1 MSFPCSFKCLTMS
14 TFRASAF
21 DFRNGHIW
29 GFDVPPV
36 PVMCR
41 RSFSIMATPRLPKS
55 TNKEHQHVAR
65 SAGYVLVF
73 FVSRVGQMRSSH
85 N

>member
-1 MSFPCSFKCLTMS
+1 MRLPCSLKCLTMS

-41 RSFSIMATPRLPKS
+41 RSFSIMAIPRLPNP
-55 TNKEHQHVAR
+55 TNEEHQHVAR
-65 SAGYVLVF
+65 DTGYVLVF
-73 FVSRVGQMRSSH
+73 FVSRVGNMRSSH

>member
-1 MSFPCSFKCLTMS
+1 MNLPCSLECPTMI
-14 TFRASAF
+14 TFRESAF

-41 RSFSIMATPRLPKS
+41 RSFSIMATPRLPNS
-55 TNKEHQHVAR
+55 TNEEHQHVAR
-65 SAGYVLVF
+65 FTGYVLGVL
-73 FVSRVGQMRSSH
+73 R
-85 N
+85 